1 MKQNIY
7 AMFVGGMLLLASCND
22 YLSQLPG
29 RGTDEPLTSAV
40 QLEGLLEDGEALMYE
55 VSPTLCFST
64 DDFGA
69 TREVVSDFPDA
80 FAWSD
85 ALSYF
90 TWSVEDVEN
99 TGSNNCWEEQYA
111 KIFTANLILNEL
123 DNVEGLTD
131 AMRQNYRSE
140 ASFIRA
146 HAYWWLVNHYAM
158 PYAEENLE
166 MPGVPLKRTTSYEES
181 LDRQTLADA
190 YRLIEEDLQEALK
203 TNETAVKRRW
213 RLSRPAV
220 YAFMSRHY
228 LFTGDYD
235 KVIECADKALEA
247 PEVTLHD
254 YNELTRYSSEG
265 VSADGY
271 GEEEYG
277 DDDDSGEWDEG
288 DDDYDYE
295 EDIPERWYPEL
306 YNYTPSVY
314 ADYQEFYYARLLKNY
329 NSPKYFPSENLLALY
344 DREYDLRFRYLMVE
358 NGAVDNGIELSDGN
372 YQYVKF
378 KSWQGDLLPF
388 GPTIAEVLLNK
399 AEAQA
404 RKGFADEAMATVNRL
419 REKRMEA
426 GSEYELTA
434 TSGED
439 ALMKV
444 LEERRR
450 ELPFVMRWFD
460 IRRFAYN
467 ETPADDVAPEFD
479 FFVVKNGTAD
489 EESVVHY
496 SLPLKSR
503 RYAVPISRN
512 EINQSRGQIVQN
524 QY

>member
-1 MKQNIY
+1 
-7 AMFVGGMLLLASCND
+7 MLLAGGVLALTSCND
-22 YLSQLPG
+22 YLSHLPG
-29 RGTDEPLTSAV
+29 RGENEPLSSVV
-40 QLEGLLEDGEALMYE
+40 QLEGLLDDGEALMYE

-69 TREVVSDFPDA
+69 TQEVVSDYPDA

-90 TWSVEDVEN
+90 TWAVGDVEN
-99 TGSNNCWEEQYA
+99 TSSNNCWEEQYE

-123 DNVEGLTD
+123 GNVEGLDETTY
-131 AMRQNYRSE
+131 QNYRSE

-146 HAYWWLVNHYAM
+146 HAYWFLANHYAM
-158 PYAEENLE
+158 PYAAENMEL
-166 MPGVPLKRTTSYEES
+166 PGVPLKRTTSYEES
-181 LDRQTLADA
+181 LDRQTLADV

-203 TNETAVKRRW
+203 TNETTVNRRW

-247 PEVTLHD
+247 PEVELHD
-254 YNELTRYSSEG
+254 YNELTQYSSGGGNGDNWENG
-265 VSADGY
+265 DY
-271 GEEEYG
+271 YDDWG
-277 DDDDSGEWDEG
+277 DDWNG
-288 DDDYDYE
+288 DDGGN
-295 EDIPERWYPEL
+295 EDIPERFYPEL
-306 YNYTPSVY
+306 YSYTPGVY
-314 ADYQEFYYARLLKNY
+314 SNYKEFYYTRFLKNWD
-329 NSPKYFPSENLLALY
+329 SPKFFPSENLLALY
-344 DREYDLRFRYLMVE
+344 DRAHDLRFRYLMVE
-358 NGAVDNGIELSDGN
+358 NGAVDNGIYLPDGN

-378 KSWQGDLLPF
+378 QSWGGELLPF
-388 GPTIAEVLLNK
+388 GVTIAEVLLNK

-404 RKGFADEAMATVNRL
+404 RKGLADEAMVTVNLL

-426 GSEYELTA
+426 GSDYELA
-434 TSGED
+434 TTGKED

-467 ETPADDVAPEFD
+467 ETTADDVALEFD
-479 FFVVKNGTAD
+479 FFAVKNGQAD
-489 EESVVHY
+489 EGSVVHY